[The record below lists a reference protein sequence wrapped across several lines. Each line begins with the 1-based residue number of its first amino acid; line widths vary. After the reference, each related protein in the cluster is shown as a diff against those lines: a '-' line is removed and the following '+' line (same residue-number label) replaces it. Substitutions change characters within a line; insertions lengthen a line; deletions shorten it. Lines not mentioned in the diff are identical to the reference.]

1 MMNIIMVKFSNNYIG
16 NIDTNKIFDN
26 GYTTKGRG
34 HGYGLSL
41 VRDIVK
47 NNTILEN
54 KTEISKNIFSQI
66 IIIKY
71 KKAH

>member
-54 KTEISKNIFSQI
+54 KTEIF
-66 IIIKY
+66 
-71 KKAH
+71 